1 MTKPRTNIAASVR
14 AKLLVR
20 AQARGEEF
28 NLVLQRYAAE
38 RFLYRLGESRHR
50 DKFVLKGAMLFALWG
65 GSMYRATRDLDLT
78 GYGQDE
84 IQWLTDAVREIC
96 MTPCPT
102 DGLTFTPNAIQAE
115 PIREE
120 SDYGGFRVRLDITL
134 DGARIRLQVDV
145 GFGNAI
151 VPGAQDEEYPT
162 LLNGPPPRIRAYPRE
177 AVVSEKLHAMV
188 VLGSANTRMK
198 DFYDLYVL
206 STLFSFAGDMLTQS
220 IAATFERR
228 KTAIPEALPIALAPA
243 FFAEESRAA
252 QWRAY
257 LERNGLPGAPAD
269 FDLVGERLRAFLGDP
284 LRALGER
291 AKFNKNWQLEGP
303 WQ

>member
-1 MTKPRTNIAASVR
+1 MTKPLTNIAASVR
-14 AKLLVR
+14 TKLLAG
-20 AQARGEEF
+20 AQTRGEDF

-38 RFLYRLGESRHR
+38 RFLYRLGASRYR

-84 IQWLTDAVREIC
+84 IPWLVDAIREIC
-96 MTPCPT
+96 ITPCPT
-102 DGLTFTPNAIQAE
+102 DGLTFDPDTVQAE
-115 PIREE
+115 PIRDE
-120 SDYGGFRVRLDITL
+120 SDYGGFRVRLSALL
-134 DGARIRLQVDV
+134 DSAQIRLQVDV

-162 LLNGPPPRIRAYPRE
+162 LLNGPPPLIRAYPRE
-177 AVVSEKLHAMV
+177 AVVAEKLHAMV
-188 VLGSANTRMK
+188 VLGSATSRLK

-206 STLFSFAGDMLTQS
+206 SRLFPFAGDTLTRS

-228 KTAIPEALPIALAPA
+228 KTAIPEALPVALAPA
-243 FFAEESRAA
+243 FFAEEDRAV

-257 LERNGLPGAPAD
+257 LDRNGLPGAPAD
-269 FDLVGERLRAFLGDP
+269 FSLVGERLRLFLVEP
-284 LRALGER
+284 LRALVEQ
-291 AKFNKNWQLEGP
+291 AKFQMSWEPEGP

>member
-1 MTKPRTNIAASVR
+1 MTKPVTNIAASVR
-14 AKLLVR
+14 AKLLAG
-20 AQARGEEF
+20 AQTRGEDF

-38 RFLYRLGESRHR
+38 RFLYRLGACRQR
-50 DKFVLKGAMLFALWG
+50 DNFVLKGAMLFALWG

-84 IQWLTDAVREIC
+84 IQWLIDAVREFC
-96 MTPCPT
+96 MTPCSV
-102 DGLTFTPNAIQAE
+102 DGLTFMPDTVQAE
-115 PIREE
+115 PIRDE
-120 SDYGGFRVRLDITL
+120 SDYGGFRVHLSALLDS
-134 DGARIRLQVDV
+134 AQIRLQVDV

-162 LLNGPPPRIRAYPRE
+162 LLNGPPPLIRAYPRE
-177 AVVSEKLHAMV
+177 SVVAEKLHAMV
-188 VLGSANTRMK
+188 VLGSATSRLK

-206 STLFSFAGDMLTQS
+206 SALFPFDGDTLTQS

-228 KTAIPEALPIALAPA
+228 NTAIPEALPVALAPA
-243 FFAEESRAA
+243 FFAGENRAA

-269 FDLVGERLRAFLGDP
+269 FSLVGEQLREFLGEP
-284 LRALGER
+284 LRALVEQ
-291 AKFNKNWQLEGP
+291 AKFNKNWQPGGP
-303 WQ
+303 W

>member
-1 MTKPRTNIAASVR
+1 MTKPITNIAASVR
-14 AKLLVR
+14 AKLFIG
-20 AQARGEEF
+20 AQTRGEDF

-38 RFLYRLGESRHR
+38 RFLYRLGASRHR
-50 DKFVLKGAMLFALWG
+50 EKFVLKGAMLFALWG

-84 IQWLTDAVREIC
+84 IQWLIDAVREIC

-102 DGLTFTPNAIQAE
+102 DGLMFNPDTVQAE
-115 PIREE
+115 PIRDE
-120 SDYGGFRVRLDITL
+120 SDYGGFRVRLSALL
-134 DGARIRLQVDV
+134 DSAQIRLQVDV

-151 VPGAQDEEYPT
+151 VPGAQDEVYPT
-162 LLNGPPPRIRAYPRE
+162 LLDGLPPRIRAYPRE
-177 AVVSEKLHAMV
+177 AVVAEKLHAMV
-188 VLGSANTRMK
+188 VLGSATSRLK

-206 STLFSFAGDMLTQS
+206 SRLFPFAGDTLTQS

-228 KTAIPEALPIALAPA
+228 KTAIPESLPVALTPA
-243 FFAEESRAA
+243 FFAEENRAA

-257 LERNGLPGAPAD
+257 LDRNGLPGAPAD
-269 FDLVGERLRAFLGDP
+269 FSLVGERLRVFLGKL
-284 LRALGER
+284 LRALVEQ
-291 AKFNKNWQLEGP
+291 AKFNKNWQPGGP

>member
-1 MTKPRTNIAASVR
+1 MTKPLTNIAASVR
-14 AKLLVR
+14 TKLLTG
-20 AQARGEEF
+20 AQARSEDF

-38 RFLYRLGESRHR
+38 RFLYRLGASQYR

-78 GYGQDE
+78 GYGEDE
-84 IQWLTDAVREIC
+84 IPWLVDAVREIC
-96 MTPCPT
+96 ITPCPT
-102 DGLTFTPNAIQAE
+102 DGLMFNPDTVQAE

-120 SDYGGFRVRLDITL
+120 SDYGGFRVRLIALL
-134 DGARIRLQVDV
+134 DRAQIRLQVDV

-162 LLNGPPPRIRAYPRE
+162 LLNGPPPLIRAYPRE
-177 AVVSEKLHAMV
+177 AVVAEKLHAMV
-188 VLGSANTRMK
+188 ILGSATSRLK

-206 STLFSFAGDMLTQS
+206 SGLFHFSGEALSQS

-228 KTAIPEALPIALAPA
+228 KTAIPEALPVALAPA
-243 FFAEESRAA
+243 FFAEENRAD

-269 FDLVGERLRAFLGDP
+269 FGLVGERLRLFLGEP
-284 LRALGER
+284 LRALAQQ
-291 AKFNKNWQLEGP
+291 AKFNKNWQPEGP

>member
-1 MTKPRTNIAASVR
+1 MTKPITNIAASVR
-14 AKLLVR
+14 TNLLARV
-20 AQARGEEF
+20 QTRGEDF

-38 RFLYRLGESRHR
+38 RFLYRLGACRQR
-50 DKFVLKGAMLFALWG
+50 DNFVLKGAMLFALWG
-65 GSMYRATRDLDLT
+65 ESMYRATRDLHLT
-78 GYGQDE
+78 GYGHNE
-84 IQWLTDAVREIC
+84 IQWLIDAVREIC

-102 DGLTFTPNAIQAE
+102 DGLTFKPDTVQAE
-115 PIREE
+115 PIRDE
-120 SDYGGFRVRLDITL
+120 SDYGGFRVRLSALL
-134 DGARIRLQVDV
+134 DRAHIRLKVDV

-177 AVVSEKLHAMV
+177 SVVAEKLHAMV
-188 VLGSANTRMK
+188 ILGSATSRLK

-206 STLFSFAGDMLTQS
+206 SMLFPFAGDTLTRS

-228 KTAIPEALPIALAPA
+228 KTAIPEALPVALAPA
-243 FFAEESRAA
+243 FFAEENRAT

-257 LERNGLPGAPAD
+257 LDRNGLPSTPAD
-269 FDLVGERLRAFLGDP
+269 FSLVGERLRVFLGEP
-284 LRALGER
+284 LRALVEQET
-291 AKFNKNWQLEGP
+291 FNKNWQPGGP

>member
-1 MTKPRTNIAASVR
+1 MTKPPTNIAASILAR
-14 AKLLVR
+14 LLAGAKT
-20 AQARGEEF
+20 RGEDF

-38 RFLYRLGESRHR
+38 RFLYRLGESQHR
-50 DKFVLKGAMLFALWG
+50 EKFVLKGAMLFALWG

-84 IQWLTDAVREIC
+84 IQWLIDAVREIC
-96 MTPCPT
+96 ITPCPA
-102 DGLTFTPNAIQAE
+102 DGLTFKPDTVEAE

-120 SDYGGFRVRLDITL
+120 SDYGGFRVHLSTLLDS
-134 DGARIRLQVDV
+134 AQIRLQVDV

-162 LLNGPPPRIRAYPRE
+162 LLNGPPPLIRAYPRE
-177 AVVSEKLHAMV
+177 AVVAEKLHAMV
-188 VLGSANTRMK
+188 ILGSTTSRWK
-198 DFYDLYVL
+198 DFYDLHML
-206 STLFSFAGDMLTQS
+206 SRLFHFAGNTLMQS
-220 IAATFERR
+220 MAATFERR
-228 KTAIPEALPIALAPA
+228 KTAIPEALPVALTPA
-243 FFAEESRAA
+243 FFAEENRAA

-269 FDLVGERLRAFLGDP
+269 FALVGERLRVFLGDP
-284 LRALGER
+284 LRALVEQER
-291 AKFNKNWQLEGP
+291 FNKNWQPEGP

>member
-1 MTKPRTNIAASVR
+1 MTKPLTNIAASVR
-14 AKLLVR
+14 AKLLAG
-20 AQARGEEF
+20 AQTRGEDF

-38 RFLYRLGESRHR
+38 RFLYRLGESQHR

-78 GYGQDE
+78 GYGHDE
-84 IQWLTDAVREIC
+84 IQWLIDAVRVIC

-102 DGLTFTPNAIQAE
+102 DGLAFQPDTVQAE
-115 PIREE
+115 PIRDE
-120 SDYGGFRVRLDITL
+120 SDYGGFRVRLSAVL
-134 DGARIRLQVDV
+134 DSAQIRLQVDV

-151 VPGAQDEEYPT
+151 VPGAQDEDYPT
-162 LLNGPPPRIRAYPRE
+162 LLNGPAPRIRAYPRE
-177 AVVSEKLHAMV
+177 AVVAEKLHAMV
-188 VLGSANTRMK
+188 VLGSATSRWK

-206 STLFSFAGDMLTQS
+206 STLFPFAGDTLMQS

-228 KTAIPEALPIALAPA
+228 KTAIPEALPVALTPA
-243 FFAEESRAA
+243 FFAEENRAA

-257 LERNGLPGAPAD
+257 LERNGLPGASAD
-269 FDLVGERLRAFLGDP
+269 FAMVGERLRAFLGDP
-284 LRALGER
+284 LRALVQQ
-291 AKFNKNWQLEGP
+291 AKLNKSWQPEGP